1 MKLTK
6 TIMVLG
12 ALVLAGQ
19 APLALAQKCND
30 EKQVCHDK
38 SGPNVELTRQRY
50 GDAAAQKLERR
61 EARKNEGA
69 GGGQAGGGGGRAG
82 GGQAGGG
89 GVGGGGGGGQA
100 GGGGGQA
107 GGGGGRAGGGQN
119 AGGQAGGGQ
128 AGGGQAGGGQ
138 GDTFS
143 PAAGISCIRSAQV
156 CYSGGMPHPFY
167 TAKYFGAG
175 AASRISQ

>member
-61 EARKNEGA
+61 ETRKSEG
-69 GGGQAGGGGGRAG
+69 
-82 GGQAGGG
+82 
-89 GVGGGGGGGQA
+89 
-100 GGGGGQA
+100 
-107 GGGGGRAGGGQN
+107 AGGGQN
-119 AGGQAGGGQ
+119 AGGQAGGGGR
-128 AGGGQAGGGQ
+128 AGGQAGGGGGAHAGGGQ
-138 GDTFS
+138 NAGGGGGGGGGQADTFS
-143 PAAGISCIRSAQV
+143 PAAGVSCIRSAQV

-175 AASRISQ
+175 AAGRISQ

>member
-89 GVGGGGGGGQA
+89 G
-100 GGGGGQA
+100 
-107 GGGGGRAGGGQN
+107 GRAGGGQN
-119 AGGQAGGGQ
+119 AGGQ

>member
-82 GGQAGGG
+82 GGQ
-89 GVGGGGGGGQA
+89 
-100 GGGGGQA
+100 
-107 GGGGGRAGGGQN
+107 N
-119 AGGQAGGGQ
+119 AGGQ

>member
-61 EARKNEGA
+61 ETRKSEG
-69 GGGQAGGGGGRAG
+69 
-82 GGQAGGG
+82 
-89 GVGGGGGGGQA
+89 
-100 GGGGGQA
+100 
-107 GGGGGRAGGGQN
+107 AGGGQN
-119 AGGQAGGGQ
+119 AGGQAGGGGR
-128 AGGGQAGGGQ
+128 AGGQAGGGGGAHAGGGQ
-138 GDTFS
+138 NAGGGGGGGGAHAGGGQNAGGGGGGGGGQADTFS
-143 PAAGISCIRSAQV
+143 PAAGVSCIRSAQV

-175 AASRISQ
+175 AAGRISQ